1 MPTKNLT
8 AAFVEKVKPNGKRT
22 DYFDDSLPGFSLRVS
37 EKGVKTWCVSYRFA
51 GKWTRY
57 TFGTYP
63 IILLAEAR
71 QTAKDSLHDAAHD
84 INPAAAK
91 REDRDAPTFRMLAE
105 RYRDEYAVKK
115 RSYKEMARIIDRL
128 LIPHFGS
135 MQAKEITRKEVK
147 ALVGEIAKRAPIMA
161 NRTLDLLRRIFKWG
175 IEEDIV
181 CQFPRSFPHLIFTVF
196 PPPAADSLSF

>member
-37 EKGVKTWCVSYRFA
+37 ENGVKTWCVSYRFA

-71 QTAKDSLHDAAHD
+71 QTAKDALHDAAHD
-84 INPAAAK
+84 INPNGAA
-91 REDRDAPTFRMLAE
+91 DPLA
-105 RYRDEYAVKK
+105 DEV
-115 RSYKEMARIIDRL
+115 S
-128 LIPHFGS
+128 FGK
-135 MQAKEITRKEVK
+135 QAK
-147 ALVGEIAKRAPIMA
+147 
-161 NRTLDLLRRIFKWG
+161 
-175 IEEDIV
+175 
-181 CQFPRSFPHLIFTVF
+181 
-196 PPPAADSLSF
+196 